1 MHNCGWY
8 RTTVFSL
15 FSFLSL
21 ESCES
26 PSCPN
31 SDPASAALYSPGFGN
46 CRLKFHGVLKT
57 DARKTSRL
65 LYCIKKEKEIKKEH
79 HVPIC
84 ASHIFFFAITA
95 FAPCFQSI
103 VLRCSS
109 GAIQLT
115 QALLKCSCFWG
126 GTEWLG
132 AARNVLCSCRNCS
145 CRLSCCSDCLG
156 LCQPLHQLSWIAAT
170 V

>member
-84 ASHIFFFAITA
+84 ASHIFFFCNHSICSLFPEHCTPLLFRGYTA
-95 FAPCFQSI
+95 DPSVAEMQLLLGRNRVAWGSKECT
-103 VLRCSS
+103 VLLQEL
-109 GAIQLT
+109 QL
-115 QALLKCSCFWG
+115 
-126 GTEWLG
+126 
-132 AARNVLCSCRNCS
+132 
-145 CRLSCCSDCLG
+145 
-156 LCQPLHQLSWIAAT
+156 
-170 V
+170 